1 MSRQTAASPWWADVQ
16 HLRPREERE
25 ADERALVERTEGAR
39 RFGRRTPD
47 TPRRGGH
54 RDFEPRETRDRDAAP
69 DARVPRE
76 LPADPR
82 ERAADPR
89 DRAADPRDRAADRTD
104 RARQAAR
111 EAASVVFAADVTAPA
126 PRPAHSGS
134 LADLLGPEPVSAP
147 APADEPAPVEDWL
160 KPRHADARIENG
172 RKTIEIRGQVDRVAG
187 ITAPAEVAD
196 GAGRRRPARR
206 RADRIAGRPDRIA
219 LWAFLLGIVLILVAA
234 FSDSEAAHGAVQAL
248 DAGRAATGR

>member
-47 TPRRGGH
+47 APRRGGH
-54 RDFEPRETRDRDAAP
+54 RDFEPRETRDRDRDAAP
-69 DARVPRE
+69 EAREPRE
-76 LPADPR
+76 RPADSRERPADPR
-82 ERAADPR
+82 E
-89 DRAADPRDRAADRTD
+89 RAADRTD

>member
-54 RDFEPRETRDRDAAP
+54 REVEPRESRDRDPAP
-69 DARVPRE
+69 EAGEPRAR
-76 LPADPR
+76 PADPR
-82 ERAADPR
+82 ERATE
-89 DRAADPRDRAADRTD
+89 RTV

-126 PRPAHSGS
+126 PRPAAHRGS

-147 APADEPAPVEDWL
+147 VPADEPAPVEDWL

-196 GAGRRRPARR
+196 GARRRPARR

-248 DAGRAATGR
+248 DAGRAAAGR

>member
-25 ADERALVERTEGAR
+25 ADERALAERTENAR
-39 RFGRRTPD
+39 PFGRRSPD
-47 TPRRGGH
+47 SPRRGGRH
-54 RDFEPRETRDRDAAP
+54 DLDAREGS
-69 DARVPRE
+69 RVPRE
-76 LPADPR
+76 RSVGPR
-82 ERAADPR
+82 ERAAAPR
-89 DRAADPRDRAADRTD
+89 ERTTDPRDRAADRAE
-104 RARQAAR
+104 RAREAAR
-111 EAASVVFAADVTAPA
+111 EAHAVVFAADVPAAAPHRA
-126 PRPAHSGS
+126 VES
-134 LADLLGPEPVSAP
+134 LADLLGAEPVAAP
-147 APADEPAPVEDWL
+147 APAADPAPVEDWL

-187 ITAPAEVAD
+187 VTAPADVAE

-234 FSDSEAAHGAVQAL
+234 FSDSEAAAATVQAL

>member
-16 HLRPREERE
+16 HLRPREERD
-25 ADERALVERTEGAR
+25 ADERALVARTEGAR
-39 RFGRRTPD
+39 RFGRRSPD
-47 TPRRGGH
+47 SPRRGGH
-54 RDFEPRETRDRDAAP
+54 RDFEPRDRDDAP
-69 DARVPRE
+69 LDGE
-76 LPADPR
+76 PR
-82 ERAADPR
+82 ERTPDPR
-89 DRAADPRDRAADRTD
+89 DRAAERTA

-126 PRPAHSGS
+126 PRPAHSSS

-187 ITAPAEVAD
+187 VTAPAEVAD
-196 GAGRRRPARR
+196 GAGRRRPKRR